1 MKFFEIIGRF
11 YISFFVEAGKYINL
25 SKSTFLKSFTVL
37 KRRDLFFNQAFEVG
51 VKSIILIISVA
62 FFTGTVTAYQTGEQ
76 MVDLVP
82 LTYLGVSV
90 YKMMVMELGPVL
102 TGVIMAGRYGA
113 SIAAE
118 IGTMKVTEQI
128 DALKSMAIEP
138 IEFLAVPR
146 FVAAIIMLPIA
157 VIFANFIGV
166 MGGFLISHIFFDL
179 NFNEFFNEVQNYFDM
194 MDITIGLVK
203 TAVFGGIISTVGIY
217 VGFEARGGAEGVGKA
232 TVKAF
237 VLSSVLILI
246 ADLVIALIML

>member
-1 MKFFEIIGRF
+1 MKIFEIIGRF
-11 YISFFVEAGKYINL
+11 YISFFVEAGKYTVLTKNI
-25 SKSTFLKSFTVL
+25 FLKSFTVF

-51 VKSIILIISVA
+51 VKSIILIVSVA
-62 FFTGTVTAYQTGEQ
+62 FFTGTVTAYQTGAQ
-76 MVDLVP
+76 MVNLVP

-90 YKMMVMELGPVL
+90 FKMMTMELGPVL

-118 IGTMKVTEQI
+118 MGTMKVTEQI

-146 FVAAIIMLPIA
+146 FVAAVIMLPIA

-166 MGGFLISHIFFDL
+166 MGGFLISNLFFDL
-179 NFNEFFNEVQNYFDM
+179 NFHEFFNEVQNHFET

-203 TAVFGGIISTVGIY
+203 TAVFGGIISTVGSY

-246 ADLVIALIML
+246 ADLVIALTML

>member
-1 MKFFEIIGRF
+1 
-11 YISFFVEAGKYINL
+11 
-25 SKSTFLKSFTVL
+25 
-37 KRRDLFFNQAFEVG
+37 
-51 VKSIILIISVA
+51 
-62 FFTGTVTAYQTGEQ
+62 
-76 MVDLVP
+76 
-82 LTYLGVSV
+82 
-90 YKMMVMELGPVL
+90 MMVMELGPVL

-118 IGTMKVTEQI
+118 TGTMKVTEQI

-146 FVAAIIMLPIA
+146 FVAAVIMLPIA
-157 VIFANFIGV
+157 VIFSNFVGI
-166 MGGFLISHIFFDL
+166 MGGFLISHLFFNL
-179 NFNEFFNEVQNYFDM
+179 NFHEFFNQVQNYFDM

-217 VGFEARGGAEGVGKA
+217 VGFEAKGGAEGVGKA

-246 ADLVIALIML
+246 ADLVIALTML

>member
-1 MKFFEIIGRF
+1 MKNFEIIGRF
-11 YISFFVEAGKYINL
+11 YISFFAEAGKYTVLTKNI
-25 SKSTFLKSFTVL
+25 FLKSFTVF

-51 VKSIILIISVA
+51 VKSIILIVSVA
-62 FFTGTVTAYQTGEQ
+62 FFTGTVTAYQTGAQ
-76 MVDLVP
+76 MVNLVP

-90 YKMMVMELGPVL
+90 FKMMTMELGPVL

-118 IGTMKVTEQI
+118 MGTMKVTEQI

-146 FVAAIIMLPIA
+146 FVAAVIMLPIA

-166 MGGFLISHIFFDL
+166 MGGFLISNLFFDL
-179 NFNEFFNEVQNYFDM
+179 NFHEFFNEVQNHFET

-203 TAVFGGIISTVGIY
+203 TAVFGGIISTVGSY

-246 ADLVIALIML
+246 ADLVIALTML